1 MSKKKILLWIYGIN
15 LVMVLLLF
23 TLQFSLLPSERLYEG
38 KTIISARWPQAL
50 DSKEVI
56 DTLYAVSDALSA
68 DLMIE
73 TVDETLARS
82 YYRTERDPAFI
93 RLEGLEPG
101 QIYASAP
108 KAGEEQL
115 RGFFFLFDDPV
126 RIAPL
131 NALRELDADL
141 SVTNVLVRYEQA
153 AALRDALAARGA
165 ELPNRGGGA
174 ADDDYRGLHIA
185 IAALAFFLLIA
196 VVFYAFSRAK
206 DMVVKKAM
214 GYGDWDVVRA
224 ELWELGRSLLWV
236 SVGVLLPVLLLF
248 SLLANLA
255 SILFFLQE
263 RGWLLLPLFAAVLLV
278 VAVCIR
284 IVSGQCRVSHSKGRS
299 LDRQLYGITVVF
311 KTVVIMAFA
320 TLMVGSFRQASKI
333 YHMQR
338 ATEQAAE
345 RVDGYA
351 FPIFN
356 VRFEN
361 PEANPKRFAPLMRA
375 LYDRLHDENNLILAD
390 FDDLWD
396 EIIHEGTDAAELPY
410 SAKINDNYL
419 DAFDTILDTDGKPI
433 HSDRLEPGKRN
444 MLVPQD
450 FNLERFLSTSSPAS
464 SEINVIRYD
473 PQSRFF
479 TFSNHL
485 EGGYVSGQPLMLN
498 VFDPAEMDGES
509 DQLAMLMFQYACQ
522 DSFFTYDT
530 ASKMGPREQILP
542 LLEELGLQHIILQ
555 TPTVKQQFLENL
567 SELKT
572 MMRIQLISLLVLLFA
587 FVVLVIY
594 AAELYYKIHAKD
606 IAAKALAGYSFLDLF
621 SLRMVFKLVLLP
633 VLILMP
639 DAGVVAA
646 VICMAAELGLFTLC
660 MKKNMRHKVAAV
672 MKGE

>member
-1 MSKKKILLWIYGIN
+1 MSKKKIVLCIYGIN
-15 LVMVLLLF
+15 LLMVLLLF
-23 TLQFSLLPSERLYEG
+23 TLQFSLLPSERIHEG
-38 KTIISARWPQAL
+38 KTRISAKWTQAL

-56 DTLYAVSDALSA
+56 DTLYAVSDELSA

-73 TVDETLARS
+73 TVDETLTRS

-93 RLEGLEPG
+93 RLGGLEPG

-108 KAGEEQL
+108 KAGEKQL
-115 RGFFFLFDDPV
+115 RGFFFLFDDPI

-141 SVTNVLVRYEQA
+141 SVTNILVRNEQA

-165 ELPNRGGGA
+165 ELPNSWGGA
-174 ADDDYRGLHIA
+174 ADDNYRGLHLA

-196 VVFYAFSRAK
+196 VVFYAFARAK
-206 DMVVKKAM
+206 DMIVKKTM
-214 GYGDWDVVRA
+214 GYGDWDVVWA
-224 ELWELGRSLLWV
+224 ELRELGRSLLWV

-255 SILFFLQE
+255 SVLFFLRE
-263 RGWLLLPLFAAVLLV
+263 RGWLLLPLFAAVLLT

-284 IVSGQCRVSHSKGRS
+284 IVSGQCRVSHSKGKT
-299 LDRQLYGITVVF
+299 LDRQLYAITVVF
-311 KTVVIMAFA
+311 KTVVIVAFA
-320 TLMVGSFRQASKI
+320 ALLAGSFRQASKI

-338 ATEQAAE
+338 ATEQAAA
-345 RVDGYA
+345 RADGYA

-361 PEANPKRFAPLMRA
+361 PDDNPKRFAPLMRA
-375 LYDRLHDENNLILAD
+375 LYDRLHDEHNLILAD

-396 EIIHEGTDAAELPY
+396 EIIHGGPGAEELPY
-410 SAKINDNYL
+410 SAEINDNYL

-433 HSDRLEPGKRN
+433 RSDRLEPGKRN

-450 FNLERFLSTSSPAS
+450 FNLEPVIPASSPAWS
-464 SEINVIRYD
+464 NLHVIRYA
-473 PQSRFF
+473 PESRFF
-479 TFSNHL
+479 TFSNRL
-485 EGGYVSGQPLMLN
+485 EGGYASGLPLMLT
-498 VFDPAEMDGES
+498 VFDPTQMDDKS
-509 DQLAMLMFQYACQ
+509 DQVAMLMFEGACQ

-530 ASKMGPREQILP
+530 ASELGPREQILP

-567 SELKT
+567 SQLKS
-572 MMRIQLISLLVLLFA
+572 MMSIQLISLLVVLFA

-633 VLILMP
+633 VLIL
-639 DAGVVAA
+639 VADVA
-646 VICMAAELGLFTLC
+646 VLAAIVCLAAELSLFILC
-660 MKKNMRHKVAAV
+660 MKKNMRHKIAAV